1 MLVVIIMKLL
11 FFIALFHCKYYVKY
25 SVKCYYID
33 LKVEQCVLTLLTKW
47 NLTS

>member
-11 FFIALFHCKYYVKY
+11 LFIALCHCKYYVKY
-25 SVKCYYID
+25 SVKCYYLY
-33 LKVEQCVLTLLTKW
+33 LKVEQCVFLLTKW